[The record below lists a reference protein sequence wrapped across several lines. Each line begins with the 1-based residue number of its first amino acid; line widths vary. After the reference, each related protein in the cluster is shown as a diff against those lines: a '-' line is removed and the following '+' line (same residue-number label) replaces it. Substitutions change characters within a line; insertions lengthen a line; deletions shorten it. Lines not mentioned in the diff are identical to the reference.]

1 MFLEGYGQ
9 QLWDGTLET
18 IQLALFSLAL
28 AFVVGLVGAVA
39 KLSGNPWF
47 AVPATIYTTLIR
59 GVPDLVL
66 MLLLFYSFQDLLN
79 RITDALNQPQFDIDP
94 FIAGSCV
101 LGFIYG
107 AYFTETF
114 RGAVLAVP
122 VGQLEAGAAYGL
134 TGLQI
139 FKRILFP
146 QMMRFALPGIS
157 NNWQVILKATALVS
171 IIGLHEVVK
180 AAQDAITGTSSKG
193 AFHAFIFLAVAGL
206 IYLALTSLSNL
217 AFLLLERRYSL
228 GVRQS
233 EL

>member
-18 IQLALFSLAL
+18 IQLALLSLAL
-28 AFVVGLVGAVA
+28 AFVLGLIGAAA
-39 KLSGNPWF
+39 KLSGSRWF
-47 AVPATIYTTLIR
+47 AVPANIYTTLIR

-79 RITDALNQPQFDIDP
+79 RITDALSQPQFDIDP
-94 FIAGSCV
+94 FVAGVCV

-114 RGAVLAVP
+114 RGAFLAVP
-122 VGQLEAGAAYGL
+122 SGQLEAGVAYGL
-134 TGLQI
+134 SGRQI
-139 FKRILFP
+139 FRRILFP

-171 IIGLHEVVK
+171 IIGLHELVN
-180 AAQDAITGTSSKG
+180 AAQAASTGTSSKG
-193 AFHAFIFLAVAGL
+193 AYHAFIFLGVAAL
-206 IYLALTSLSNL
+206 IYLLLTTVSN
-217 AFLLLERRYSL
+217 FVFFILERRYSI
-228 GVRQS
+228 GIRPS

>member
-94 FIAGSCV
+94 FIAGICV
-101 LGFIYG
+101 SGSF
-107 AYFTETF
+107 
-114 RGAVLAVP
+114 
-122 VGQLEAGAAYGL
+122 
-134 TGLQI
+134 
-139 FKRILFP
+139 
-146 QMMRFALPGIS
+146 M
-157 NNWQVILKATALVS
+157 
-171 IIGLHEVVK
+171 
-180 AAQDAITGTSSKG
+180 
-193 AFHAFIFLAVAGL
+193 
-206 IYLALTSLSNL
+206 ALTLPRRSAGRSLQFPRGNSKPEPL
-217 AFLLLERRYSL
+217 TD
-228 GVRQS
+228 
-233 EL
+233 